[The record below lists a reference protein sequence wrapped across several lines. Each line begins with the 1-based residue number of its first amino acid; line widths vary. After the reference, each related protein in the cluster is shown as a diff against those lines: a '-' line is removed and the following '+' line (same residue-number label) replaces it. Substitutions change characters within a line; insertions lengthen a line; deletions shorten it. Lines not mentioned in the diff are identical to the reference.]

1 MHKHPRHRL
10 FLTAIAAAFVSLTSA
25 ALVTGC
31 GDKNK
36 ADAKGATGHEHKD
49 GDGHDHKEGD
59 GHKH

>member
-1 MHKHPRHRL
+1 MNRFRWL
-10 FLTAIAAAFVSLTSA
+10 SFVLCVSLSSA

-36 ADAKGATGHEHKD
+36 TDSKGAKDHDHKE

>member
-1 MHKHPRHRL
+1 MNRFRWL
-10 FLTAIAAAFVSLTSA
+10 SLVLFVSLGSVA
-25 ALVTGC
+25 VVAGC

-36 ADAKGATGHEHKD
+36 TEPKDAKGHDHKE

>member
-1 MHKHPRHRL
+1 MREQHRYPL
-10 FLTAIAAAFVSLTSA
+10 LLSAIVAVFVSLSSV

-36 ADAKGATGHEHKD
+36 ADSKGAEAHEHKE